1 MVIFKLIRVRQW
13 VKNLFVFLPLIFGG
27 KLLSES
33 GVWHGLAAFICFS
46 FASSSIYVLND
57 IADRESD
64 RQHPLKR
71 NRPIASGKV
80 TVASAGIISVLLAL
94 VALAGSAVLLPES
107 PGVLWIIA
115 AYIGL
120 NLLYSYWLKHF
131 AIIDVMVIAV
141 GFVLRVMAGGAA
153 CDIPVSPWLTV
164 MVFMLTLFIAFAKR
178 RDDLVKISSGKKI
191 SRRSVAGYTLGFI
204 DQTMSLLA
212 SAMIVAY
219 IIYTLQPDVE
229 ARFDSKYVYLTTIF
243 VIAGILRYM
252 QIAIVMKDS
261 GQPTEKIYRD
271 PFLLGCVI
279 CWILS
284 FIFIIYC

>member
-27 KLLSES
+27 KLLSLTD
-33 GVWHGLAAFICFS
+33 VWLGLAAFISFS
-46 FASSSIYVLND
+46 LAASSIYVLND
-57 IADRESD
+57 IVDRDTD
-64 RQHPLKR
+64 RKHPVKCR
-71 NRPIASGKV
+71 RPIASGRV
-80 TVASAGIISVLLAL
+80 P
-94 VALAGSAVLLPES
+94 VALAGGIATVLAAFALSCCRWFFPLSSGVLLIV
-107 PGVLWIIA
+107 GGYIA
-115 AYIGL
+115 L
-120 NLLYSYWLKHF
+120 NIVYSLWLKHF
-131 AIIDVMVIAV
+131 AIIDVMVIAI

-153 CDIPVSPWLTV
+153 CDIRVSPWLTV

-178 RDDLVKISSGKKI
+178 RDDLVKISDGKKVT
-191 SRRSVAGYTLGFI
+191 RRSVAGYTLGFI

-229 ARFDSKYVYLTTIF
+229 ERFSSQHVYLTTLF

-252 QIAIVMKDS
+252 QIAIVKKDS
-261 GQPTEKIYRD
+261 GQPTEKIYTD
-271 PFLLGCVI
+271 PFLAGCVV

-284 FIFIIYC
+284 FIFIIYF